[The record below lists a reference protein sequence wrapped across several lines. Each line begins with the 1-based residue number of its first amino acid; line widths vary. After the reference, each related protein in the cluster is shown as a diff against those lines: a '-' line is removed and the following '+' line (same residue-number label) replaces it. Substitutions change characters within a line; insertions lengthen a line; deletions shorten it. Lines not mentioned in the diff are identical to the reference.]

1 MLQHVQDFLNE
12 KGAMADHIK
21 KTLVLKSDMRSL
33 LKQNCAVLI
42 MMLQLQVNKQIEDL
56 MQGSQQSI
64 LDVAQILSFE
74 KAKMKEPVTAASD
87 Q

>member
-1 MLQHVQDFLNE
+1 
-12 KGAMADHIK
+12 MADHIK